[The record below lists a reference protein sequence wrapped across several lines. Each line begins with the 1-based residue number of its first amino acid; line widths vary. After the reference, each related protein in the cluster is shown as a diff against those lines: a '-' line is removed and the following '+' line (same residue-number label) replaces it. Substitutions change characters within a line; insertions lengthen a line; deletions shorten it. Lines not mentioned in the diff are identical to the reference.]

1 MKSGGR
7 ILGIDDAPHTFDEK
21 TVTIVGALVRPPCY
35 LEAVMTS
42 RCEID
47 GTDATAVIIAMMD
60 RSRYREQ
67 VRAIMLDGIA
77 LGGFNVVDIHEL
89 AEAIGAPVITITRD
103 EPDLA
108 SMESALRKHHLDWEN
123 KLNLV
128 KQATPLHIALPEASS
143 WISCAGC
150 SQREAE
156 EIVRMAIVRGGVPEP
171 VRMAHLIATA
181 IGRGE
186 SRGL

>member
-1 MKSGGR
+1 MKTGGR
-7 ILGIDDAPHTFDEK
+7 ILGIDDAPHTFEDE
-21 TVTIVGALVRPPCY
+21 TVTVVGTLVRPPCY

-47 GTDATAVIIAMMD
+47 GTDATSVIIAMLE

-77 LGGFNVVDIHEL
+77 LGGFNVVDIQQL
-89 AEAIGAPVITITRD
+89 ADSVGVPVITVTRD

-108 SMESALRKHHLDWEN
+108 SMEAALRKHHLDWES
-123 KLNLV
+123 KLDLV
-128 KQATPLHIALPEASS
+128 KKTTPVRIDLSEASS
-143 WISCAGC
+143 WIAFVGC
-150 SQREAE
+150 SRQEAE
-156 EIVRMAIVRGGVPEP
+156 EMVRMALVRGGVPEP

-181 IGRGE
+181 IGKGE
-186 SRGL
+186 SKGL

>member
-7 ILGIDDAPHTFDEK
+7 ILGIDDAPHTFNEQ
-21 TVTIVGALVRPPCY
+21 TVAVVGTVVRPPCY

-47 GTDATAVIIAMMD
+47 GTDATAVICSMLE
-60 RSRYREQ
+60 RSHYREQ
-67 VRAIMLDGIA
+67 IRAVLLDGIA
-77 LGGFNVVDIHEL
+77 LGGFNVVDIQQL
-89 AEAIGAPVITITRD
+89 AEFAGVPVITVTRN

-108 SMESALRKHHLDWEN
+108 SMEAALRKHHADWEK
-123 KLNLV
+123 KLNMVLR
-128 KQATPLHIALPEASS
+128 ASPMRIDLPEASS

-150 SQREAE
+150 SRQEAE
-156 EIVRMAIVRGGVPEP
+156 EIVRMAVVQGGVPEP

-181 IGRGE
+181 LGRGE